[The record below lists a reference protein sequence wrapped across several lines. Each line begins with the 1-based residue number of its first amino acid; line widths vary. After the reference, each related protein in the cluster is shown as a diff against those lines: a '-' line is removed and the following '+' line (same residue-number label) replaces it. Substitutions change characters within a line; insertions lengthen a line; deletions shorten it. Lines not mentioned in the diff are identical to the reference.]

1 MGPEHS
7 SARLERFLQL
17 IGEDPDVMPKE
28 DEHLAM
34 NQLQE
39 INMIVANPTTPANFM
54 HLMRRQIKLPFRK
67 PLIVMT
73 PKALLRLP
81 AAQSSFDEMLPGT
94 SFNRAYKETG
104 PAAENPDQVKKI
116 VFCSGKVYYDLVN
129 ERKNNYL
136 EDKVAIVRIEQVSVF
151 LFCLQIKKSTKYL
164 AFITILYL

>member
-17 IGEDPDVMPKE
+17 IDEDPDSMPKE

-34 NQLQE
+34 NQLQS
-39 INMIVANPTTPANFM
+39 INMIVTNPTTPANYM
-54 HLMRRQIKLPFRK
+54 HMLRRQIKLPFRK

-94 SFNRAYKETG
+94 SFVRAYKETG
-104 PAAENPDQVKKI
+104 PATANAENVKKI
-116 VFCSGKVYYDLVN
+116 IFCSGKVYYDLVN
-129 ERKNNYL
+129 ERKTLNL
-136 EDKVAIVRIEQVSVF
+136 DDQIAIVRIEQV
-151 LFCLQIKKSTKYL
+151 
-164 AFITILYL
+164 